1 MEALLGFD
9 LDLWDYLT
17 FLTLMLCVVAL
28 IATWL
33 FLAGLPGRIA
43 LARKHPEAE
52 AVKYLGYAGLSAHGL
67 SVDAGAD
74 LGLQA
79 DRHRRHPAFPPRGSH
94 RNRQGDRPLARHT
107 RLDAREAVKES
118 TQEVRRRRAE
128 PCTWPGAVVQGSEE
142 GKP

>member
-52 AVKYLGYAGLSAHGL
+52 AVKYLGYAGLLPTVYPWMQALIWAFKPTDIVDIRRFPREEAIETDREIARLRGL
-67 SVDAGAD
+67 
-74 LGLQA
+74 
-79 DRHRRHPAFPPRGSH
+79 P
-94 RNRQGDRPLARHT
+94 
-107 RLDAREAVKES
+107 S
-118 TQEVRRRRAE
+118 TMHA
-128 PCTWPGAVVQGSEE
+128 AVVESSAASEADQQAMRAGRTATDVE
-142 GKP
+142 KGKP